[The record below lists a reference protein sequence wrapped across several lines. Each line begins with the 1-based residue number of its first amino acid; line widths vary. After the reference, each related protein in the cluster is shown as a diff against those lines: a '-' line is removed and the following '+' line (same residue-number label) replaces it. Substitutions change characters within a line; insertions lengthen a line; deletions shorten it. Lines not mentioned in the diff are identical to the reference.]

1 MFEFLSEWF
10 NAITQWIM
18 SLTILE
24 VILIVLIIAVTV
36 YFIYT
41 NVGSSNMDLA
51 TSMQELNKK
60 NTLATSDIAESII
73 LRSSGST
80 VMGFFNIQPG
90 NRTVGYSNDYIP
102 ILYIN
107 GNWWL
112 EITNTSTK
120 TNTST
125 RLRIITNNSGT
136 QQVEYVEL
144 PPIPRQK
151 WVCITILR
159 EGRRFDVMYDNRIV
173 ASKQLEYYPVVI
185 SNEFVA
191 GNPILMG
198 KVIHVVITPNRLS
211 PSEVERQ
218 RRIYVN
224 SNNDILESNSIL
236 MSLPSFKISAQ
247 CPPGLPCDNITHSP
261 NNPFLKWQT
270 PYA

>member
-10 NAITQWIM
+10 NAITQWVM

-24 VILIVLIIAVTV
+24 VILIVLIIAVTI

-41 NVGSSNMDLA
+41 NIGSTNMDLA

-60 NTLATSDIAESII
+60 NNLATSDIAESII

-80 VMGFFNIQPG
+80 VMSFFNIQPG
-90 NRTVGYSNDYIP
+90 NRTVGYSNDYTP
-102 ILYIN
+102 LMYIN

-112 EITNTSTK
+112 EIANTSTK
-120 TNTST
+120 TNMSA
-125 RLRIITNNSGT
+125 RLRIITNNSNT
-136 QQVEYVEL
+136 KHVEYIEL

-185 SNEFVA
+185 LNEFVV

-198 KVIHVVITPNRLS
+198 KAIHVIITPKRLS
-211 PSEVERQ
+211 PSEVDRQ

-224 SNNDILESNSIL
+224 SNNDVLESNSLL

-247 CPPGLPCDNITHSP
+247 CLPGLPCDNITHSP
-261 NNPFLKWQT
+261 SNAYLKWQT